1 MNKKRLLSIICSFF
15 LAVCVSWIIGTCIK
29 SRPQYPTSFLEDNW
43 TVSINGK
50 EYSNVSMFEFYKIME
65 APLSRGDDVSMT
77 TTLPDIGDLPFP
89 AILFRSRYTTLQ
101 CFLNDKVILDFG
113 HDLYYNKRFIGKMYH
128 FITLPAD
135 YAGKEFTLR
144 LKVSEDNAFS
154 HLDCP
159 ILGNQP
165 DLESRFI
172 HDHLMIIATGMFLFV
187 FGIAFFCI
195 NLFFVSTV
203 PEVRGSLFGSLFC
216 INLGAWITSYYN
228 VLTPFFYT
236 PYETEI
242 EYFTLYLIVP
252 FCYLIL
258 YFVQKIERKR
268 IFITAALLTCL
279 VTLTQYVLHYVFN
292 IHLRVTLIIYH
303 VVGCLGF
310 VLVAYFFVRNIIRR
324 DISASGMIQMS
335 GIMALAVAEL
345 MHLVIYIEG
354 FLHIRTNGIISMVII
369 DTGCLVYVM
378 CQLSNY
384 MLYVTQS
391 YAQKKENSSLT
402 RLAYADGLTNLPNRA
417 RSDKMLEDLD
427 SFNTDY
433 CIISIDL
440 NGLKYVNDKFGHP
453 SGDKYIKDFSK
464 VLATTFGE
472 TGFTSRIGGDEFLVV
487 IEDSNGKDIDGL
499 LGRMSSALNVMNALY
514 SEYKRSVATGFAFR
528 HEFPD
533 GTPSHEVYLMA
544 DQRMYEN
551 KRRMHEELGI
561 KNRL

>member
-1 MNKKRLLSIICSFF
+1 MNKKGLFSLIFAF
-15 LAVCVSWIIGTCIK
+15 LFAVFVSWLIGTCIR
-29 SRPQYPTSFLEDNW
+29 SRPQHPILDLEHNW

-50 EYSNVSMFEFYKIME
+50 EYRDVSMFEFYKIMDG
-65 APLSRGDDVSMT
+65 PLVRGDDVSMT
-77 TTLPDIGDLPFP
+77 TTLPDTEYLPFP

-101 CFLNDKVILDFG
+101 CFFNDKVIFDFG
-113 HDLYYNKRFIGKMYH
+113 HDLYYNRRFLGKMYH
-128 FITLPAD
+128 FITLPTD

-144 LKVSEDNAFS
+144 MKVSENNAFS
-154 HLDCP
+154 SLDCP
-159 ILGNQP
+159 VLGNQP
-165 DLESRFI
+165 DIESKFI
-172 HDHLMIIATGMFLFV
+172 HDHMMIIATSMFLFV
-187 FGIAFFCI
+187 FGVAFFCI
-195 NLFFVSTV
+195 NMFFVSTV
-203 PEVRGSLFGSLFC
+203 PEVRGSLAGSLFC
-216 INLGAWITSYYN
+216 INLGAWLASYYN

-236 PYETEI
+236 PYETEL

-252 FCYLIL
+252 FCYMIM

-268 IFITAALLTCL
+268 IFLTAAFLTCM

-292 IHLRVTLIIYH
+292 IHLRMTLILYH
-303 VVGCLGF
+303 SVGCLGF
-310 VLVAYFFVRNIIRR
+310 ILVLYFFVRNIIRR

-335 GIMALAVAEL
+335 GIVALAVAEF
-345 MHLVIYIEG
+345 MHLVIYVEG
-354 FLHIRTNGIISMVII
+354 FMHIKTNGMISMVII
-369 DTGCLVYVM
+369 DTGCLIYVM

-417 RSDKMLEDLD
+417 RSDKMLEDLNSLD
-427 SFNTDY
+427 TDY

-464 VLATTFGE
+464 VLATTFGDDC
-472 TGFTSRIGGDEFLVV
+472 FTSRIGGDEFLVV

-533 GTPSHEVYLMA
+533 GTHSHEVYLMA